1 RLKPYCTYATL
12 PSEALIRIYQTCE
25 GVQNCSLFL
34 RSILDP
40 ACDGGAFSSNG
51 KALVLRLDYQCV
63 LASTKEKNIRFLIP
77 LIWIFL
83 SVACALITF
92 GIIIC
97 VDWSN
102 WCKQTRRELN
112 RTHWQS
118 SVPLLLA
125 SEADFV

>member
-1 RLKPYCTYATL
+1 MDPEFCAGRSTGFHSRLKPYCTYATL

-63 LASTKEKNIRFLIP
+63 LGRHLYFCQL
-77 LIWIFL
+77 F
-83 SVACALITF
+83 
-92 GIIIC
+92 
-97 VDWSN
+97 
-102 WCKQTRRELN
+102 
-112 RTHWQS
+112 
-118 SVPLLLA
+118 
-125 SEADFV
+125 